1 MKAMTERDQRYKEI
15 QNSMENAIHQHCVV
29 WNQTHEQ
36 DLQKKLFERDELIEE
51 LRTDMD
57 KQSKRMLTVENNLRK
72 KLASMIE
79 EI

>member
-1 MKAMTERDQRYKEI
+1 M
-15 QNSMENAIHQHCVV
+15 V
-29 WNQTHEQ
+29 WNKTHEQ